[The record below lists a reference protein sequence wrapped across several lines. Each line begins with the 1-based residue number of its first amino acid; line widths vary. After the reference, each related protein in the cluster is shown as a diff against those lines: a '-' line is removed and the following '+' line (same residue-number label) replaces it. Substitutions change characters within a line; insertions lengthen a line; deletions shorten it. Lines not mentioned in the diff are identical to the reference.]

1 MPHKFAAS
9 LAALARRV
17 SCGIG
22 LVVVGLGA
30 TPALAQSARNATLQ
44 VTVIDQSG
52 AIIVNARVTVQPIDP
67 AGPPVEIMTDAR
79 GEATARSLAPGRY
92 SLRAEFPGFEPR
104 LIDDVRLRAGSS
116 TRREMKL
123 ALARVAEDV
132 TGWPG
137 SPRSRARPTR
147 QCLRQFADA

>member
-1 MPHKFAAS
+1 MCPSAS
-9 LAALARRV
+9 AWWF
-17 SCGIG
+17 
-22 LVVVGLGA
+22 VGLGA
-30 TPALAQSARNATLQ
+30 TPALAQSARNATLH
-44 VTVIDQSG
+44 VTVVDQSG

-79 GEATARSLAPGRY
+79 GEATHTSLAPGRY

-132 TGWPG
+132 TVGQD
-137 SPRSRARPTR
+137 PRDRALDPRGNAFGN
-147 QCLRQFADA
+147 LADA

>member
-17 SCGIG
+17 SCSIG

-30 TPALAQSARNATLQ
+30 TPALAQSARSATLQ
-44 VTVIDQSG
+44 VTVVDQSG

-67 AGPPVEIMTDAR
+67 AGPPVEVVTDAR
-79 GEATARSLAPGRY
+79 GEATNTSLAPGRY

-104 LIDDVRLRAGSS
+104 LIDD
-116 TRREMKL
+116 
-123 ALARVAEDV
+123 
-132 TGWPG
+132 
-137 SPRSRARPTR
+137 
-147 QCLRQFADA
+147 